1 MFFSLSFYEGVF
13 GWRFTLSFSLSNS
26 LSVVASFFFF
36 VLLFSCVLSSVL
48 ENELNGHQ
56 HDQEETK
63 THKKCFCFANVGIFS
78 QLLLLSLIKRN
89 DLNNNLNNTLFARW
103 WCCA

>member
-1 MFFSLSFYEGVF
+1 MDTNTTKKRQKLTKSA
-13 GWRFTLSFSLSNS
+13 
-26 LSVVASFFFF
+26 SV
-36 VLLFSCVLSSVL
+36 
-48 ENELNGHQ
+48 
-56 HDQEETK
+56 
-63 THKKCFCFANVGIFS
+63 FANVGIFS